1 MTAAAVNPTVQ
12 ADSAV
17 APLLQLR
24 DLHAYYDSIEC
35 LHGLDLA
42 VAPGEVAVVLGPNGA
57 GKTTLLRSI
66 CRTVRTRGE
75 IRFDGADVGRL
86 RADQLVSR
94 GVAMVPQGRGTLV
107 DLTVEDN
114 LRAGALSRS
123 GRGLESEI
131 EEWFDVFPGLAQRRH
146 MSGGS
151 LSGGEQQMLAIARAM
166 MSRPRL
172 LLLDE
177 PSLGLAPLVTQK
189 LFEVL
194 GEANSARGVALVIV
208 EQNAELAL
216 ELAQRGYVLEAGT
229 ITASGTAAELRQNDA
244 IRKAYL
250 GY

>member
-1 MTAAAVNPTVQ
+1 MTAAVNPTTSTAATVT
-12 ADSAV
+12 
-17 APLLQLR
+17 PLLQLIELR
-24 DLHAYYDSIEC
+24 AYYDNIEC
-35 LHGLDLA
+35 LHGLDLS
-42 VAPGEVAVVLGPNGA
+42 VTPGEVAVVLGPNGA

-66 CRTVRTRGE
+66 CRTVRTRGQ
-75 IRFDGADVGRL
+75 IIFDGEDVGRL
-86 RADQLVSR
+86 RTDQLVSR
-94 GVAMVPQGRGTLV
+94 GIAMVPQGRGTFV

-114 LRAGALSRS
+114 LRAGALTRL
-123 GRGLESEI
+123 GRGLDSEI
-131 EEWFDVFPGLAQRRH
+131 DEWFEVFPALAQRRH
-146 MSGGS
+146 MSAGS

-166 MSRPRL
+166 MSHPRL

-194 GEANSARGVALVIV
+194 AEANSTRGIALVIV

-216 ELAQRGYVLEAGT
+216 DMAQRGYVLEAGT
-229 ITASGTAAELRQNDA
+229 IAAFGTAAELNENDA